1 MRRARALALVTLIGA
16 AALAL
21 ACGACGET
29 RRAVGEECLRND
41 DCLSGFCSARTCV
54 GAPVVV
60 GGPGTGVAGTRD
72 DAGSDA
78 DTPVTDAG
86 KDAPADAPA
95 DG

>member
-1 MRRARALALVTLIGA
+1 MRRARALAIAAFAGA

-21 ACGACGET
+21 ACGET

-72 DAGSDA
+72 DGGSDA
-78 DTPVTDAG
+78 DTPVPDAG